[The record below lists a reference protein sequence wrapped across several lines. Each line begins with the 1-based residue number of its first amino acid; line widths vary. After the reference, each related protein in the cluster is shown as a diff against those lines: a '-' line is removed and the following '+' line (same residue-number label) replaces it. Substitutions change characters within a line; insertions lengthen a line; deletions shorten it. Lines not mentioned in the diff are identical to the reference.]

1 MATTSAERMR
11 KKKERDL
18 YSDPDSQITLNR
30 AFVDRLIRLL
40 RGTIEAEQLKVLVED
55 SRDRIKV
62 QEDYSLWSRSFVT

>member
-1 MATTSAERMR
+1 MGTTSAERMR

-55 SRDRIKV
+55 SRDRIRV

>member
-1 MATTSAERMR
+1 MR

-55 SRDRIKV
+55 SRDRIRV
-62 QEDYSLWSRSFVT
+62 QEDYSLWSRSYVT

>member
-1 MATTSAERMR
+1 MGTTSAERMR

>member
-1 MATTSAERMR
+1 MR